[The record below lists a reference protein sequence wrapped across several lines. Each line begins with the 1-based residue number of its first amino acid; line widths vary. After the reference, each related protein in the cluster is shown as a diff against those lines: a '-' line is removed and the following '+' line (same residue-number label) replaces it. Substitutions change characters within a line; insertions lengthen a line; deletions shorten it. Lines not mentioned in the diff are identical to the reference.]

1 MKLLKKFLYKTVI
14 FFVFISPCLL
24 SASADQMEFC
34 DSIPEDFV
42 DWNSS
47 VSLPKLDPEMGTL
60 KAVDLLCTM
69 NLSQQVMLENRNSQ
83 PANFTISLYGTLT
96 AVLPSSESVSVGINH
111 STEGNLSAY
120 DNVTDYSGASGINST
135 DRIPV
140 KAASMGISDIG
151 DFLAGVPG
159 EKITLPVKVNIAS
172 ETKMSGS
179 FSSAV
184 ISKAGAEVC
193 VSYTYDAKS
202 E

>member
-1 MKLLKKFLYKTVI
+1 MKLLKQFLYKAAI
-14 FFVFISPCLL
+14 FFVVISPCLL
-24 SASADQMEFC
+24 SASADQMKFC

-42 DWNSS
+42 DWSSS
-47 VSLPKLDPEMGTL
+47 VSLPKFDPEMGTL
-60 KAVDLLCTM
+60 RAVDLLCTM

-140 KAASMGISDIG
+140 KAVSMGISDIG

-159 EKITLPVKVNIAS
+159 ENITLPVKVNIAS